1 MNFYKMH
8 ALGNDFVVFGN
19 PAQTNL
25 PEKELIQYI
34 CDRHYGIGADC
45 VVFISSSQTADFG
58 MHVYN
63 PDGFEAEICG
73 NALRCSAQYI
83 TECGFFKKR
92 KYFAETRSGIREL
105 RVEGSDITVQ
115 IGKPEIVSEGVLDIS
130 GISLP
135 YLAVS
140 LGNPHCVIFTS
151 CISDA
156 EFSHLG
162 RAIERHPIFPEG
174 TNVEFAAVSGGN
186 RIAMRVWERGIG
198 ETLSCS
204 TGSCACVAAA
214 ANKGYCDGTVKVHQS
229 GGIIEVETA
238 ESGDMY
244 ITGRCTTV
252 FKGTLLNY

>member
-1 MNFYKMH
+1 MNFHKLQ
-8 ALGNDFVVFGN
+8 ALGNDFVIFGN
-19 PAQTNL
+19 PAQTHL
-25 PEKELIQYI
+25 PDKDLIRFI

-45 VVFISSSQTADFG
+45 AVFISSSENADFG

-92 KYFAETRSGIREL
+92 NYFAETRSGIRQL
-105 RVEGSDITVQ
+105 KVNASDITVQ
-115 IGKPEIVSEGVLDIS
+115 IGKPEIISEGILEVS
-130 GISLP
+130 GITLP

-151 CISDA
+151 GINDS
-156 EFSHLG
+156 EFRHLG
-162 RAIERHPIFPEG
+162 YSIEHHPIFPEG

-204 TGSCACVAAA
+204 TGSCACAAA
-214 ANKGYCDGTVKVHQS
+214 AFHKGYCDGSVKVHQS

-238 ESGDMY
+238 ESGEMY
-244 ITGRCTTV
+244 ITGRCNTV
-252 FKGTLLNY
+252 FKGTLLK